1 MAKFIIVQDD
11 QYKAFVN
18 ADLIC
23 MFRVKEHK
31 EPNEAEF
38 TEVEVDFVGGSKT
51 RLVGPPAEN
60 FWTAFKDMAAR
71 TARNSR

>member
-1 MAKFIIVQDD
+1 
-11 QYKAFVN
+11 
-18 ADLIC
+18 

-31 EPNEAEF
+31 EPNESEF

-51 RLVGPPAEN
+51 RLVGPPADN